1 MPVITISRMF
11 GSGGSILAADVARA
25 LGWTLVDSAFVEGI
39 ARRLGMTP
47 ASVEAIEERVPSLA
61 ERLADAFAF
70 GASEV
75 VSASLGTP
83 LPPTE
88 ERLLEVTRRVIDE
101 TLANGSAVLVGRGA
115 QSYLRERQDALHV
128 LCCAP
133 HEALVERVMQREG
146 IPREQADA
154 LVREKNRQ
162 RLEYVR
168 QHWNRDWLSP
178 GNYHLCVNTAW
189 LGLAGATEIVVRV
202 ARERLARAVTGAGDG

>member
-1 MPVITISRMF
+1 MPVITVSRMF

-25 LGWTLVDSAFVEGI
+25 LGWTLVDAAFVEGI
-39 ARRLGMTP
+39 ANRLGRTP
-47 ASVEAIEERVPSLA
+47 ASVEAMEERLPSLA

-83 LPPTE
+83 MPPTE
-88 ERLLEVTRRVIDE
+88 ERLLEVTRRVIDD
-101 TLANGSAVLVGRGA
+101 TLARGPAVLVGRGA
-115 QSYLRERQDALHV
+115 QSYLRERQDALHI

-133 HEALVERVMQREG
+133 HESLVERVMQREG
-146 IPREQADA
+146 IPREEADG

-162 RLEYVR
+162 RHEYVR
-168 QHWNRDWLSP
+168 RYWNRDWLAP

-189 LGLAGATEIVVRV
+189 LGLDAASDLVIRV
-202 ARERLARAVTGAGDG
+202 ARERFGPNVATPA